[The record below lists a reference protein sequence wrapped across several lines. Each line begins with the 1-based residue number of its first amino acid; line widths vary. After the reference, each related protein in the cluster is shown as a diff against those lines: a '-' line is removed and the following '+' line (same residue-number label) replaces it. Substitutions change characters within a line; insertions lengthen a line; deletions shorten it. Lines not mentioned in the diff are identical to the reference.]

1 MQFRILRTELLNALN
16 KVSRAVSN
24 KSPLPVLTGIKF
36 ELTEEAL
43 ILTGSDS
50 DISIETI
57 ISKNEDVLEIT
68 KPGSVVLTAHY
79 ISEIIR
85 KIESEFI
92 DIQMLDGT
100 LTQIKGEHSEFNL
113 NGIKAIDY
121 PRIDLN
127 RQGEHFTIDSLILKT
142 LINQTVFATSDK
154 ENRPILTGVNFRADQ
169 GTLNCIATDSYRLA
183 RKTIEIDPKLQFNIT
198 IPAKSLV
205 EISRIIEKVEDIDV
219 YVSDRKILFALNQ
232 VMVQT
237 RLIDGSFPDTSRLVP
252 TEFAYD
258 LRVDSHDVLGAIDR
272 ASLLASDGNNIVKL
286 SLDPNHTIIS
296 SKSQAI
302 GSVEEEIDSAFF
314 KGEPLEISFSSKY
327 VSDAIRAI
335 GDNKIKILF
344 TGSMQP
350 FIIQSVED
358 ESLLQLVLPVRTY

>member
-43 ILTGSDS
+43 TLTGSDS

-57 ISKNEDVLEIT
+57 ISKNDDILEIV

-127 RQGEHFTIDSLILKT
+127 RQGEHFKMDSLILKT
-142 LINQTVFATSDK
+142 IINQTVFATSDK
-154 ENRPILTGVNFRADQ
+154 ENRPILTGVNFKADQ
-169 GTLNCIATDSYRLA
+169 G
-183 RKTIEIDPKLQFNIT
+183 
-198 IPAKSLV
+198 
-205 EISRIIEKVEDIDV
+205 
-219 YVSDRKILFALNQ
+219 ILRFL
-232 VMVQT
+232 
-237 RLIDGSFPDTSRLVP
+237 
-252 TEFAYD
+252 
-258 LRVDSHDVLGAIDR
+258 
-272 ASLLASDGNNIVKL
+272 
-286 SLDPNHTIIS
+286 
-296 SKSQAI
+296 
-302 GSVEEEIDSAFF
+302 
-314 KGEPLEISFSSKY
+314 SFS
-327 VSDAIRAI
+327 A
-335 GDNKIKILF
+335 
-344 TGSMQP
+344 
-350 FIIQSVED
+350 
-358 ESLLQLVLPVRTY
+358 